1 MRILNQ
7 NANNTI
13 LIPFKAVIEQ
23 MGEYFVFVVNSNKV
37 TQRKISIGIQINDK
51 VIVREGLQAGEII
64 VTQGTQKLRDN
75 AIVEQNAPGVKTNS
89 SGTGGY

>member
-1 MRILNQ
+1 MRILNR
-7 NANNTI
+7 NADNTI

-23 MGEYFVFVVNSNKV
+23 MGEYFVFIVNSNKV

-51 VIVREGLQAGEII
+51 IIVREGLQSGEII

-75 AIVEQNAPGVKTNS
+75 AIVEQNTPGVKNNS